1 PGANPF
7 DADTN
12 IAAGMKLTTDNTKS
26 LQKSLGRAP
35 TPGEIYAAHQLGVGG
50 AKALLRAPDALPMA
64 SLVAQYDPANASATV
79 QGNGLSGMTV
89 GQVKAHYEQVMQ
101 SNMAKTAG
109 YANAPEPGQQADP
122 QDMPAFFR
130 DLTPPQRQAML
141 SHAQSLLHKD
151 DAEGRILLQAQI
163 KDTMEAY
170 QRGEQA
176 PNPPTM
182 ADYAKHYPAAV
193 AAKMYAEQQGWQQF
207 GSDVGAFKTM
217 PYAEQQALLASRQA
231 QPGEGFAAASER
243 ADALGK
249 AATFVN
255 QQRQHDQIAYAQTT
269 GGGITKA
276 ID

>member
-1 PGANPF
+1 
-7 DADTN
+7 
-12 IAAGMKLTTDNTKS
+12 
-26 LQKSLGRAP
+26 
-35 TPGEIYAAHQLGVGG
+35 
-50 AKALLRAPDALPMA
+50 
-64 SLVAQYDPANASATV
+64 
-79 QGNGLSGMTV
+79 
-89 GQVKAHYEQVMQ
+89 
-101 SNMAKTAG
+101 
-109 YANAPEPGQQADP
+109 
-122 QDMPAFFR
+122 PAFFR

-176 PNPPTM
+176 PNPPMM

-193 AAKMYAEQQGWQQF
+193 AAKM
-207 GSDVGAFKTM
+207 
-217 PYAEQQALLASRQA
+217 YAEQQALLASRQA

-255 QQRQHDQIAYAQTT
+255 QQRQHDQIAYAQT
-269 GGGITKA
+269 
-276 ID
+276 